1 MDGDQNDKKKP
12 HRERHSGRKAEKK
25 KTKKEHVQEQTDKQR
40 NPKAF
45 TFNSAVRAE
54 RRFRRTQDIQ
64 TKKQHVPVV
73 DRTPL
78 EPPPI
83 MVAVVG
89 PPKVGK
95 STLIQCLVKN
105 FTRQPLTAIKGP
117 VTVVSGKKRRITL
130 MECNNDIN
138 SMIDLAKV
146 ADLVLLLIDASF
158 GFEMEIFE
166 FLNIC
171 QVHGMPRVM
180 GVLTHLDMLK
190 QAKTLK
196 RTKKVLKHRFWTEVY
211 AGAKLFY
218 LSGLLHGEYLRN
230 EVKNLGRFISVM
242 KFRPLT
248 WQTTHSY
255 LVADRM
261 EDLTPPELIRQNPKV
276 DRTVSLYGFVRG
288 IPLNK
293 ASSVHIPG
301 CGDSVISDVCFL
313 PDPCPLPD
321 KLKKRSLVDKE
332 RLIYAP
338 FSGVGGIVYDKDAV
352 YIELA
357 GSHSH
362 HNEMGGRDES
372 ERELVSS
379 LLETKDTLDA
389 KIAKSQLQIFSN
401 TTPITAEEFQR
412 DSEKTMERSERKI
425 SISTAS
431 DGRNRRKVIFGSDDN
446 DSGLKSEES
455 DVSDSDQEEDTEIK
469 SDEDEDEV
477 NNEED
482 EENSIGDESEQEN
495 SDEDSEM
502 SDSEE
507 IVNIKKT
514 KVRSKRSKLIKST
527 SGLSAKSNKNKKHL
541 SKNNRRRSGD
551 EVEEMEDISHQL
563 KGKKRIASEATE
575 NSSHNESDED
585 LDNFMN
591 KKKKSSNEREDVITA
606 RYHATQSDKDKEI
619 RNKISD
625 ALEKLKYPNK
635 RNHPA
640 GSSYNAVTDDESS
653 DSLNDDLQSAGS
665 DEESSKEEDNSNMNS
680 DLEDSDQGGNM
691 SVNEESS
698 SVSSE
703 DDENESSAVN
713 WKANLAQKAADA
725 FVERQN
731 STANLW
737 KLVYGQDVSEKANE
751 ESDAD
756 EEEVAGLFKVIGK
769 KQDQKMK
776 EKDTLNALDTS
787 KFVVSQVRDWSLEQ
801 AREMIKDC
809 FVTGKWKSSED
820 ASELLRLDD
829 VSDTN
834 TDEDMFGDFEDLETG
849 QKHQGKTKQ
858 KQIDESEEDDKD
870 NENEGIKEEKPLTK
884 AELIEKKKKLKEK
897 FDAEYDEKDGEE
909 NTFYDGLKKEASMQA
924 ELNRSQ
930 FEGLDDAVRV
940 QLEGF
945 RAGMYVRLELQQM
958 PCELVQHFDPT
969 YPLIVGVLQPGE
981 ENVGYLKVRI
991 KKHRWYKKILKT
1003 RDPLIISMGWRRFQ
1017 TLAVYSK
1024 LEDNLRHRML
1034 KYTPEHVVCMAHFW
1048 GPITRPNTGFLAVQ
1062 DVASK
1067 QTGFRIVATGSVVDC
1082 NKSTDVTK
1090 KLKLTGVPLKIY
1102 KKTAFIKGM
1111 FNSSLEVAKF
1121 EGARIKTVSGI
1132 RGIIKKAVNKPEGAF
1147 RATFE
1152 DKIQL
1157 SDIVFCRMWYGVDIP
1172 KLYNPVTSLL
1182 LPPDQKNL
1190 WQGMKTVGQLKREKG
1205 LHSEPQKDSLYTPIV
1220 REPVAFKPLIIPKKL
1235 QKNLP
1240 YKDKPKVIALQ
1251 KKKEKVAVVRDIHES
1266 KVASMMKK
1274 LKTIYNEKRE
1284 EERRAKVK
1292 RLKDFKRKI
1301 ETEEARKLQR
1311 QRKMKKDVF
1320 RTLSKT
1326 ESKKTQ
1332 F

>member
-1 MDGDQNDKKKP
+1 MDGNQDEKKKP

-180 GVLTHLDMLK
+180 GVLTHLDTLK

-248 WQTTHSY
+248 WQTSHSY
-255 LVADRM
+255 LLADRM

-288 IPLNK
+288 IPLNT

-301 CGDSVISDVCFL
+301 CGDSVVSDVCYL

-321 KLKKRSLVDKE
+321 KMKKRSLVDKE

-362 HNEMGGRDES
+362 HNQVGGKNES

-379 LLETKDTLDA
+379 LLETKDTLDV

-401 TTPITAEEFQR
+401 TAPITAEDFQR
-412 DSEKTMERSERKI
+412 NSGMTVEHLERKV

-431 DGRNRRKVIFGSDDN
+431 DGRNRRKVIFESGDSDD
-446 DSGLKSEES
+446 DSDREGDDEIQ
-455 DVSDSDQEEDTEIK
+455 SDSDED
-469 SDEDEDEV
+469 DV
-477 NNEED
+477 NDKIELEADDDD
-482 EENSIGDESEQEN
+482 EEFNEKTADNSGSEEKG
-495 SDEDSEM
+495 SDTDSER
-502 SDSEE
+502 SD
-507 IVNIKKT
+507 IGT
-514 KVRSKRSKLIKST
+514 KVLNINNKIKHKRSKLIKSAGELEFT
-527 SGLSAKSNKNKKHL
+527 ETDSTKDKRKS
-541 SKNNRRRSGD
+541 D
-551 EVEEMEDISHQL
+551 EEMEVIEQKSRQL
-563 KGKKRIASEATE
+563 KGKKRMLSNDIE
-575 NSSHNESDED
+575 NMDIESDTED
-585 LDNFMN
+585 IDSFVN
-591 KKKKSSNEREDVITA
+591 KTTNNKDDITV
-606 RYHATQSDKDKEI
+606 RYHATQSEKDKEI

-625 ALEKLKYPNK
+625 ALEKLKGSHK
-635 RNHPA
+635 RNPPTGLSDSA
-640 GSSYNAVTDDESS
+640 ISSDGSSDLS
-653 DSLNDDLQSAGS
+653 DDDLQSAGS
-665 DEESSKEEDNSNMNS
+665 EVDSSEEEEEEDPKS
-680 DLEDSDQGGNM
+680 DLDELDQDEVM
-691 SVNEESS
+691 SINEESS
-698 SVSSE
+698 TSE
-703 DDENESSAVN
+703 DDGNESSAVN

-737 KLVYGQDVSEKANE
+737 KLVYGQDATEQVKE
-751 ESDAD
+751 ETDAD
-756 EEEVAGLFKVIGK
+756 EEEVVGLFTVIGK

-776 EKDTLNALDTS
+776 EKDTLNSVDTS
-787 KFVVSQVRDWSLEQ
+787 KFLVSQVRDWSQEQ

-829 VSDTN
+829 VSDAN
-834 TDEDMFGDFEDLETG
+834 TDEDAFGDFEDLETG
-849 QKHQGKTKQ
+849 QKHSGKTK
-858 KQIDESEEDDKD
+858 KKNDDDEKYEEDKGKTDD
-870 NENEGIKEEKPLTK
+870 KPLTK
-884 AELIEKKKKLKEK
+884 AELVEKKKKLKAK
-897 FDAEYDEKDGEE
+897 FNAEYDEKDGEE
-909 NTFYDGLKKEASMQA
+909 NSFYDGLKKDASMQA

-930 FEGLDDAVRV
+930 FDGLDDAVRV

-969 YPLIVGVLQPGE
+969 YPLIVGGLQPGE

-991 KKHRWYKKILKT
+991 KKHRWYRKILKT
-1003 RDPLIISMGWRRFQ
+1003 RDPLIVSMGWRRFQ
-1017 TLAVYSK
+1017 TLAIYSK

-1067 QTGFRIVATGSVVDC
+1067 QAGFRIVATGSVVDC

-1090 KLKLTGVPLKIY
+1090 KLKLTGTPLKIY

-1121 EGARIKTVSGI
+1121 EGARIKTVSGV

-1157 SDIVFCRMWYGVDIP
+1157 SDIVFCRTWFGVEIP

-1182 LPPDQKNL
+1182 LPPDQKNQWL
-1190 WQGMKTVGQLKREKG
+1190 GMKTVGQLKREKG
-1205 LHSEPQKDSLYTPIV
+1205 LHSEPQKDSMYTPIV
-1220 REPVAFKPLIIPKKL
+1220 REPVAFKPLMIPKKL

-1240 YKDKPKVIALQ
+1240 YKDKPKVMALERR
-1251 KKKEKVAVVRDIHES
+1251 KEKVAVVRDIQES

-1274 LKTIYNEKRE
+1274 LKTIYNEKQE
-1284 EERRAKVK
+1284 DERRAKVK
-1292 RLKDFKRKI
+1292 RLRDFKKKI
-1301 ETEEARKLQR
+1301 EAEETRKLQR

-1320 RTLSKT
+1320 RTLSKS
-1326 ESKKTQ
+1326 ESKKSK

>member
-1 MDGDQNDKKKP
+1 MDGDQSEKKKP

-25 KTKKEHVQEQTDKQR
+25 KSKNEHVQEQTDKQR

-230 EVKNLGRFISVM
+230 EKILNEEICYIEVNAAIITVGKPLAKRHCVILVHAGWGKFPLRRCDAALSQSPHHCTAIALSDHLTDPAQLVSFTAVIRSVE
-242 KFRPLT
+242 PE
-248 WQTTHSY
+248 S
-255 LVADRM
+255 ADRM

-412 DSEKTMERSERKI
+412 DSEKTIEHPERKI

-446 DSGLKSEES
+446 DNGLKSEES
-455 DVSDSDQEEDTEIK
+455 DVSDSDEEEDTGIK
-469 SDEDEDEV
+469 SESDEDNV
-477 NNEED
+477 NFEED
-482 EENSIGDESEQEN
+482 NEENSEDDENEQEN

-507 IVNIKKT
+507 IANIKKS
-514 KVRSKRSKLIKST
+514 KVRSKRSKLMKST
-527 SGLSAKSNKNKKHL
+527 SGLQTVKSNKKEKQL
-541 SKNNRRRSGD
+541 SKNDTRRSVK
-551 EVEEMEDISHQL
+551 EAEEMEEISHQL
-563 KGKKRIASEATE
+563 KRKKMIATE
-575 NSSHNESDED
+575 AIEDDSHTESDED
-585 LDNFMN
+585 LDNFVN
-591 KKKKSSNEREDVITA
+591 KKKKSSDVKEDINTV
-606 RYHATQSDKDKEI
+606 RYHATPSDKDKEI

-625 ALEKLKYPNK
+625 ALEKLKDSNQ

-640 GSSYNAVTDDESS
+640 ASSNNAISDDESL
-653 DSLNDDLQSAGS
+653 DSSSDDLQSAGS
-665 DEESSKEEDNSNMNS
+665 DGESSKDEDISNLNG
-680 DLEDSDQGGNM
+680 DQEDSDEDENM

-737 KLVYGQDVSEKANE
+737 KLVYG
-751 ESDAD
+751 
-756 EEEVAGLFKVIGK
+756 
-769 KQDQKMK
+769 
-776 EKDTLNALDTS
+776 
-787 KFVVSQVRDWSLEQ
+787 
-801 AREMIKDC
+801 
-809 FVTGKWKSSED
+809 
-820 ASELLRLDD
+820 
-829 VSDTN
+829 
-834 TDEDMFGDFEDLETG
+834 
-849 QKHQGKTKQ
+849 
-858 KQIDESEEDDKD
+858 
-870 NENEGIKEEKPLTK
+870 
-884 AELIEKKKKLKEK
+884 
-897 FDAEYDEKDGEE
+897 
-909 NTFYDGLKKEASMQA
+909 
-924 ELNRSQ
+924 
-930 FEGLDDAVRV
+930 
-940 QLEGF
+940 
-945 RAGMYVRLELQQM
+945 
-958 PCELVQHFDPT
+958 
-969 YPLIVGVLQPGE
+969 
-981 ENVGYLKVRI
+981 
-991 KKHRWYKKILKT
+991 
-1003 RDPLIISMGWRRFQ
+1003 
-1017 TLAVYSK
+1017 
-1024 LEDNLRHRML
+1024 
-1034 KYTPEHVVCMAHFW
+1034 
-1048 GPITRPNTGFLAVQ
+1048 
-1062 DVASK
+1062 
-1067 QTGFRIVATGSVVDC
+1067 
-1082 NKSTDVTK
+1082 
-1090 KLKLTGVPLKIY
+1090 
-1102 KKTAFIKGM
+1102 
-1111 FNSSLEVAKF
+1111 
-1121 EGARIKTVSGI
+1121 
-1132 RGIIKKAVNKPEGAF
+1132 
-1147 RATFE
+1147 
-1152 DKIQL
+1152 
-1157 SDIVFCRMWYGVDIP
+1157 
-1172 KLYNPVTSLL
+1172 
-1182 LPPDQKNL
+1182 
-1190 WQGMKTVGQLKREKG
+1190 
-1205 LHSEPQKDSLYTPIV
+1205 
-1220 REPVAFKPLIIPKKL
+1220 
-1235 QKNLP
+1235 
-1240 YKDKPKVIALQ
+1240 
-1251 KKKEKVAVVRDIHES
+1251 
-1266 KVASMMKK
+1266 
-1274 LKTIYNEKRE
+1274 
-1284 EERRAKVK
+1284 
-1292 RLKDFKRKI
+1292 
-1301 ETEEARKLQR
+1301 
-1311 QRKMKKDVF
+1311 
-1320 RTLSKT
+1320 
-1326 ESKKTQ
+1326 
-1332 F
+1332 